1 MLKQDRNAPVP
12 VELQVCILYAVTNDY
27 LVSVPVEQISAYEQE
42 LYEDLQNLHDADILA
57 PIRET
62 GALSD
67 ETVEAL
73 KKALGD
79 FTDRFLKSHA

>member
-1 MLKQDRNAPVP
+1 MP